1 MEKKRYP
8 QCNHCAV
15 IIAEGITS
23 RFMNVISLFN
33 GAIPLIAIQLSATRA
48 GSDISLNFVKVLDR
62 NDYGSE
68 EENRL

>member
-1 MEKKRYP
+1 
-8 QCNHCAV
+8 
-15 IIAEGITS
+15 
-23 RFMNVISLFN
+23 MNVISLFN